1 MNVSKRSCDGGAEIW
16 NRINKLFGKA
26 PNRTRRSLV
35 THRPFAFQELEE
47 RIVFAYLFVE
57 FGDNFPAGTLATT
70 QGEFRDVANDPVP
83 GNRILG
89 TQLVDSVNAFN
100 AATPLSIVR
109 QAFTAT
115 NRAEMMAVVR
125 RAYLP
130 LNVAVVELTA
140 VAQMTAD
147 GRNVAGAASMT
158 DVINTLRSG
167 SPGSKD
173 AYIFVATFN
182 VGGANPR
189 SYGAG
194 GGGNSP
200 GNFLDT
206 SDLTAASNA
215 HDDVAVVYS
224 AGGFT
229 NNTMNNI
236 SHEAGHCFGLRHAI
250 TNATGLAAIDL
261 FHQIE
266 IMSYRNTNNTTSS
279 TFARFPMVR
288 GDANSPGGPVV
299 DYNSIAARTGDSTT
313 YDQLRTDAN
322 LGQNPSY
329 TFVSGTGA
337 HDIITITKD
346 GAQANVTVEAFG
358 DATFT
363 TAIAV
368 PGVGGTVYSYTIP
381 LTQTILVYAGGSNDR
396 IIMDS
401 NLGVNVEVDGMR
413 GTDTLRING
422 LGAASAVYTPRT
434 SSANGVDRIADFG
447 GQIVIGSNLISFA
460 NLETAGS
467 IEIDNIGNLTINGSS
482 GNDLITAELVDSS
495 TSVTGTV
502 SGVGIVPLL
511 GTNVG
516 SWNVDSATGVDTL
529 TLNLSGG
536 DFIPTGGFTFNAG
549 APSGAND
556 DQLVIS
562 GGSQGNISYDYTSV
576 STGSVSMSNFG
587 TVNFT
592 GLERISNTGDAIDT
606 IVNLPNSPNVVLL
619 ADDGIASNGTS
630 QISSLPISFPTTRF
644 SNPTNRLT
652 VNPGQPS
659 DTVQVASLPDV
670 TSSLSIGSLVNSF
683 SSVNF
688 AGSMTMASQAVY
700 AGTISLDAATNI
712 TSPSGSITLVADNIS
727 IHSSSSVSAPL
738 DPVFLRPISP
748 GALID
753 VGGADAAGKLGLT
766 DAELDRIQAST
777 IVLGSAASGTLT
789 VSAGISR
796 TVATNLELES
806 GNAIRMQNGTLDSAG
821 GSLRFQPGIGGVQP
835 LASGV
840 DAIGSSLTFSSPSKL
855 AINIDGATVDM
866 QYTQL
871 NLAGSVDLSGVSLQ
885 LINNFSGLVGTE
897 VFTIV
902 TATGGVNGTFSSLPN
917 GTQILLGTKS
927 YRVQY
932 TSNEVQLQPSASSVI
947 TNRRLFYNRS
957 TSVVFGNGSGNPINA
972 IDPTKQ
978 ALLPG
983 EVTTTA
989 NYSNYSRGL
998 NGLVI
1003 DIANVPNLNGIS
1015 AASFQFATWSSFPD
1029 ATPNFVTINPA
1040 VTVST
1045 FVGGGLSGSDR
1056 VKLEFANNVIQNAW
1070 LRVTML
1076 ADANTGLVANDVF
1089 YFGNA
1094 RFDVT
1099 PASPFPSQQV
1109 AINAFDVNAI
1119 RARQGLNSGVIS
1131 NIHDVDRS
1139 GIVNAFDTNAVRSGL
1154 GVLSLRA
1161 FTAPAASSFGLA
1173 ALNRGPS
1180 ASNVDLAVADISW
1193 SEGYQNSHE
1202 KNRLTRR
1209 F

>member
-1 MNVSKRSCDGGAEIW
+1 MSVLKPRYDGVAGIW
-16 NRINKLFGKA
+16 NRFSKLFGIA
-26 PNRTRRSLV
+26 PNRTPRSLG

-47 RIVFAYLFVE
+47 RVVFAYLFVE
-57 FGDNFPAGTLATT
+57 FGDNFPGGTLSTT

-89 TQLVDSVNAFN
+89 TQLLDNVSAFN

-109 QAFTAT
+109 QTFTTT

-125 RAYLP
+125 RAFLP
-130 LNVAVVELTA
+130 LNVTVVELTA
-140 VAQMTAD
+140 TAQTTAD
-147 GRNVAGAASMT
+147 GRNVAGAVSMT
-158 DVINTLRSG
+158 DVINTLRGG

-200 GNFLDT
+200 GSFLDT
-206 SDLTAASNA
+206 SDLSAASNV

-224 AGGFT
+224 TGGFS

-236 SHEAGHCFGLRHAI
+236 SHEAGHCFGLRHSI
-250 TNATGLAAIDL
+250 TNATGLTAIDL
-261 FHQIE
+261 FHQLE

-299 DYNSIAARTGDSTT
+299 DYNSLAARTGDSTT

-337 HDIITITKD
+337 HDIITITKS

-396 IIMDS
+396 IIIDS

-447 GQIVIGSNLISFA
+447 GQIVIGSNVISLA
-460 NLETAGS
+460 NFETAGS
-467 IEIDNIGNLTINGSS
+467 IEINDIGNLTINGSS
-482 GNDLITAELVDSS
+482 GNDLMTAEWVNSS
-495 TSVTGTV
+495 TRVSGTV
-502 SGVGIVPLL
+502 NGVGIVPLL

-516 SWNVDSATGVDTL
+516 SWNVDSASGIDTL
-529 TLNLSGG
+529 TLSLTSG
-536 DFIPTGGFTFNAG
+536 DFVPTGGFTFNAG
-549 APSGAND
+549 TPSGANS
-556 DQLVIS
+556 DQLVLS
-562 GGSQGNISYDYTSV
+562 GGSQGNVTYDFTSL
-576 STGSVSMSNFG
+576 SSGSVSMSNFG

-592 GLERISNTGDAIDT
+592 GLERISNTGNAIDT
-606 IVNLPNSPNVVLL
+606 IVNLPNSPNMVML
-619 ADDGIASNGTS
+619 ADDGVASNGTS

-652 VNPGQPS
+652 INPGQAS
-659 DTVQVASLPDV
+659 DTVQISSLPDL
-670 TSSLSIGSLVNSF
+670 TSSLSLGSLVASF
-683 SSVNF
+683 SSINF
-688 AGSMTMASQAVY
+688 AGSMTMASPSVY

-712 TSPSGSITLVADNIS
+712 TSSSGSITLVADNIS
-727 IHSSSSVSAPL
+727 IHSSSSVSALL
-738 DPVFLRPISP
+738 DAVFLRPNSS
-748 GALID
+748 GVLID
-753 VGGADAAGKLGLT
+753 VGGEDAAGKLGLT

-789 VSAGISR
+789 VSTGISR
-796 TVATNLELES
+796 TVTTNLELES
-806 GNAIRMQNGTLDSAG
+806 GNAIQLQNGTIDSAG
-821 GSLRFQPGIGGVQP
+821 GTLRFKPGTDGVQP
-835 LASGV
+835 MASGI
-840 DAIGSSLTFSSPSKL
+840 DAVGSSLTFAPSSKL
-855 AINIDGATVDM
+855 AINIDGEMVDT

-871 NLAGSVDLSGVSLQ
+871 NFTGSVDLNGVNLQ
-885 LINNFSGLVGTE
+885 LTNNFSGLLGTE

-902 TATGGVNGTFSSLPN
+902 TATGGVNGTFAGLPN

-932 TSNEVQLQPSASSVI
+932 TANDVQLQPSTSSVI
-947 TNRRLFYNRS
+947 TNRQLFYNRS
-957 TSVVFGNGSGNPINA
+957 TSAVFGNGSGNPIDA

-983 EVTTTA
+983 EIATTA

-1003 DIANVPNLNGIS
+1003 DIASAPNLSGITAS
-1015 AASFQFATWSSFPD
+1015 SFQFATWSSFPD
-1029 ATPNFVTINPA
+1029 ATPNFVIVNPT

-1045 FVGGGLSGSDR
+1045 FVGGGLSGLDR
-1056 VKLEFANNVIQNAW
+1056 VKLEFANNAIQNAW
-1070 LRVTML
+1070 LRVTVL
-1076 ADANTGLVANDVF
+1076 ANANTGLAANDVF

-1109 AINAFDVNAI
+1109 AINAFDVNSI
-1119 RARQGLNSGVIS
+1119 RARQGQNSGIIS
-1131 NIHDVDRS
+1131 NIYDVDRS
-1139 GIVNAFDTNAVRSGL
+1139 GVVNAFDTNAVRSGL

-1161 FTAPAASSFGLA
+1161 FTAPAASSFAPTLFNPGA
-1173 ALNRGPS
+1173 SALQ
-1180 ASNVDLAVADISW
+1180 VDLAVADISW
-1193 SEGYQNSHE
+1193 SEGYQNSYE
-1202 KNRLTRR
+1202 KNRSLRR